1 MQLTQF
7 ELFYR
12 IITDQVLRKKSKFE
26 IKKFHAACLC
36 LLELLYVVRAMNA
49 DTSDATNR
57 QNAKILL
64 ANIFRHDITRYL
76 QVGFQYCLEGLCKD
90 EVLITLVEVQ
100 GVFFELMENYSRGRI
115 LTLKTAKLVRKKKR
129 REQKKK

>member
-1 MQLTQF
+1 
-7 ELFYR
+7 
-12 IITDQVLRKKSKFE
+12 
-26 IKKFHAACLC
+26 
-36 LLELLYVVRAMNA
+36 MNA